1 MIGPVIPLAVPR
13 VVLDSLSEVEVKTED
28 VGQSGFQLVF
38 SIDKQSPLQILFL
51 LTGGM
56 PLLFMRVV
64 LVATV
69 NGVANVL
76 IDGVITNNEISPG
89 DKGSN
94 SPLTITGKVLTALM
108 DQSDWSGF
116 PFPALPPEARV
127 ALLVAKYALFGIIPL
142 VIPSILL
149 CLQLPIEQI
158 PAQQGTDLAY
168 IRYLSDQVGSVFSL
182 DPVPAPGISN
192 TH

>member
-1 MIGPVIPLAVPR
+1 M
-13 VVLDSLSEVEVKTED
+13 S
-28 VGQSGFQLVF
+28 F

-56 PLLFMRVV
+56 PLLFMRVI

-76 IDGVITNNEISPG
+76 IDGVITNNQISPG

-94 SPLTITGKVLTALM
+94 STLTITGKDLTALM

-116 PFPALPPEARV
+116 PFPACPAEARV
-127 ALLVAKYALFGIIPL
+127 ALILAKYALFGMIPLIIPSVML
-142 VIPSILL
+142 STSRCPSSRF
-149 CLQLPIEQI
+149 
-158 PAQQGTDLAY
+158 PASRARTINTSAPSPSRPAMSSISIRGQSLA
-168 IRYLSDQVGSVFSL
+168 
-182 DPVPAPGISN
+182 
-192 TH
+192 